1 MPDVLD
7 LLLIFPNNRAR
18 AYGELGVDI
27 AGVIPPVQSGLTAA
41 YLRERGYSVK
51 ILDADALEKYLTS
64 LEDERPYQLI
74 FLDIM
79 MPKMNGIEVMERIR
93 ERELQSGV
101 LGDDA
106 VNIVMTTAVDDEQ
119 KIFEAHVTGCFN
131 YLIKPLDKKSVVEQL
146 KFVEKSNTLQQ

>member
-1 MPDVLD
+1 MLRVLIAED
-7 LLLIFPNNRAR
+7 DSNSRLILKRFVEGHAECDT
-18 AYGELGVDI
+18 AVD
-27 AGVIPPVQSGLTAA
+27 G
-41 YLRERGYSVK
+41 
-51 ILDADALEKYLTS
+51 ADALEKYLAS
-64 LEDERPYQLI
+64 LEDDRPYQLI

-79 MPKMNGIEVMERIR
+79 MPKMNGIEVMEQIR